1 METCLLSSRSSQV
14 DGGVEVVNRDVEF
27 RKCYGLGKPSMLW
40 ESVRG
45 WSVIDEESLL
55 KEMTLKLQLYRLS
68 GCSIGEGKMEVVGG
82 AISGG
87 GRSLHQSR
95 NARESGDAMKK

>member
-40 ESVRG
+40 ESIRG
-45 WSVIDEESLL
+45 WSVMMR
-55 KEMTLKLQLYRLS
+55 K
-68 GCSIGEGKMEVVGG
+68 VF
-82 AISGG
+82 
-87 GRSLHQSR
+87 SR
-95 NARESGDAMKK
+95 R